1 MTPRTHARLAE
12 LREKTGKEYGK
23 LVQKLLAIALLETEV
38 ECLVE
43 RSIQGIDLDVT
54 IAGRRYGF
62 EVKTCEDDEI
72 RLGAKDHEGLKRQIA
87 EGAEPYLVVLG
98 GGLLAEW
105 AFVRYHPGELP
116 TGKNLS
122 VFRLRPYRNRA
133 LVGLGIVGILGI
145 GLALTTNDRG
155 LTSNGLPAE
164 SNATPAPAI
173 ASCTR

>member
-1 MTPRTHARLAE
+1 MKPQTHAKLIE

-38 ECLVE
+38 ERLVE
-43 RSIQGIDLDVT
+43 RSIQGIDLDVM
-54 IAGRRYGF
+54 IAGQRYGF
-62 EVKTCEDDEI
+62 EVKTCEEDEI

-87 EGAEPYLVVLG
+87 EGAEPYLAVLG

-122 VFRLRPYRNRA
+122 FFRLRPYRNRELERRVRA
-133 LVGLGIVGILGI
+133 AFEQTIERHTTTAIYDRQSGLDKLLDAYPARK
-145 GLALTTNDRG
+145 LA
-155 LTSNGLPAE
+155 
-164 SNATPAPAI
+164 
-173 ASCTR
+173 